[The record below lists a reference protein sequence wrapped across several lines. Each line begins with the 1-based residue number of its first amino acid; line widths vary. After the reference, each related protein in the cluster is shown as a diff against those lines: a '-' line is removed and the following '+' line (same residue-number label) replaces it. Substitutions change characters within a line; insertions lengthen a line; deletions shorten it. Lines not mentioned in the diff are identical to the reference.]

1 MSSKMQL
8 VRFATAFEDIQ
19 DINPSFAVG
28 KLRIAYVGDN
38 RNGSNI
44 SKDVMEAAIPTMYNC
59 PVVAHYDRATN
70 SFGSHDIELVQED
83 ENHYKLVNV
92 TQPVGVVPAGAEC
105 FFETDVDENGVPH
118 EYLSTT
124 VLLWKRQEAYE
135 HICEVETIGESMEVV
150 FDKCHVDNRGVLVA
164 DAMHFEAFCLLE
176 SAEPC
181 YEGAELKVFSAHDEL
196 EFKQQYAQMMTELKQ
211 YAAGG
216 FSNTAENS
224 QEGGEQMSLN
234 ETIIAEIL
242 AEFDLTVEDLDFEIT
257 EDMTADQLREK
268 ASAFAAESADPV
280 VDQPEGEPAA
290 EPVADEPEAE
300 SEEAESAE
308 AEPDEEPEAEP
319 AADPEPEAEE
329 PADEEPAEEEQ
340 PVEVEAEKK
349 SFSSTYNDK
358 RAAISN
364 ALDPIVD
371 GETETYFW
379 LVDFDDS
386 YAFVERDEFNNS
398 TGAFEETHGRFP
410 YSFDEE
416 TKTATLTGD
425 FEPMVMAWLTLEEYD
440 ALEERRALLEELLAF
455 KKEAMQ
461 KTYEAGLNDVL
472 NEFADLQEVEE
483 FVAFAQN
490 VKELAADEST
500 RMELDEVRNHCFCI
514 RGKQTKSFN
523 QKLSD
528 EKVPRVS
535 LPNSKPVD
543 TSDPVGLLF
552 AKFSK

>member
-1 MSSKMQL
+1 MSSQLQL

-19 DINPSFAVG
+19 DINPSFAVVM
-28 KLRIAYVGDN
+28 LRIEYVGDN
-38 RNGSNI
+38 RNGSSI

-105 FFETDVDENGVPH
+105 FFETDVDEDGAPH

-135 HICEVETIGESMEVV
+135 HICEVGTIDESMEVV
-150 FDKCHVDNRGVLVA
+150 FDKCHVDHRGVLVA

-181 YEGAELKVFSAHDEL
+181 YEGAELKIFSAQDVL

-224 QEGGEQMSLN
+224 QEGGEKMSLN

-242 AEFDLTVEDLDFEIT
+242 SEFNLTVEDLDFEIT

-268 ASAFAAESADPV
+268 ASAFAAECADPV
-280 VDQPEGEPAA
+280 VDQPEGETAA
-290 EPVADEPEAE
+290 EPVA
-300 SEEAESAE
+300 
-308 AEPDEEPEAEP
+308 EEPEAEP
-319 AADPEPEAEE
+319 AEEPEAESAADPEPEVEEPDTEEPEAEE
-329 PADEEPAEEEQ
+329 SIEEES
-340 PVEVEAEKK
+340 VEVEAEKK
-349 SFSSTYNDK
+349 SFAATYNDK
-358 RAAISN
+358 RVAISN
-364 ALDPIVD
+364 VLDPVVN
-371 GETETYFW
+371 GEMEIYFW
-379 LVDFDDS
+379 LVDFDDN
-386 YAFVERDEFNNS
+386 YAFVERDEFNNA

-410 YSFDEE
+410 YSFDND

-455 KKEAMQ
+455 KKETMQ

-472 NEFADLQEVEE
+472 NEFADLQDVEE
-483 FVAFAQN
+483 FAAFSQS

-500 RMELDEVRNHCFCI
+500 RMELDDVRNHCFCI

-528 EKVPRVS
+528 EKVPHVS
-535 LPNSKPVD
+535 LPNCKPVD

>member
-1 MSSKMQL
+1 MSSNMQL

-38 RNGSNI
+38 RNGSSI

-59 PVVAHYDRATN
+59 PVVAHYDRASNT
-70 SFGSHDIELVQED
+70 FGSHDIELVQED

-105 FFETDVDENGVPH
+105 LFETDVDGNGVQH

-135 HICEVETIGESMEVV
+135 HIREMDSIDESMEVV
-150 FDKCHVDNRGVLVA
+150 FDKCHVDHRGVLIA

-181 YEGAELKVFSAHDEL
+181 YEGAELTIFSAQDML
-196 EFKQQYAQMMTELKQ
+196 DFKQQYAQMMSELKQ

-216 FSNTAENS
+216 FSITAEKS
-224 QEGGEQMSLN
+224 QEGGEEMSLN

-242 AEFDLTVEDLDFEIT
+242 AEFNLTVEDLDFEIT

-268 ASAFAAESADPV
+268 ASAFAADNADPV
-280 VDQPEGEPAA
+280 VDQPDGEPAA

-300 SEEAESAE
+300 PA
-308 AEPDEEPEAEP
+308 EEPEAEP

-329 PADEEPAEEEQ
+329 PAEENDAVEEQ
-340 PVEVEAEKK
+340 PVEVDAERK
-349 SFSSTYNDK
+349 SFAATYNDK
-358 RAAISN
+358 RCAISN

-371 GETETYFW
+371 GEIETYFW
-379 LVDFDDS
+379 LVDFDEN
-386 YAFVERDEFNNS
+386 YAFVERDEFNNA
-398 TGAFEETHGRFP
+398 TGALDETHGRFP

-455 KKEAMQ
+455 KKETMQ
-461 KTYEAGLNDVL
+461 KDYEAGLNDVL
-472 NEFADLQEVEE
+472 NEFADLHDVEE
-483 FVAFAQN
+483 FVEFAKN
-490 VKELAADEST
+490 AKELAADEST
-500 RMELDEVRNHCFCI
+500 RMDLDDVRNHCFCI

-528 EKVPRVS
+528 EKVSRVS
-535 LPNSKPVD
+535 LPNTKPVD

>member
-1 MSSKMQL
+1 MSSKLQL

-28 KLRIAYVGDN
+28 RLRIAYVGDN
-38 RNGSNI
+38 RNGSSI
-44 SKDVMEAAIPTMYNC
+44 SKDVMEAAIPTMFNC
-59 PVVAHYDRATN
+59 PVVAHYDRASN

-105 FFETDVDENGVPH
+105 LFETDVDENGVQH
-118 EYLSTT
+118 EYLTTT

-135 HICEVETIGESMEVV
+135 HICELDSVDESMEVV
-150 FDKCHVDNRGVLVA
+150 FDQCHVDHRGVLIA

-181 YEGAELKVFSAHDEL
+181 YEGAELKIFSAQDEL
-196 EFKQQYAQMMTELKQ
+196 NFKQQYAQMMTELKQ
-211 YAAGG
+211 YAVGD
-216 FSNTAENS
+216 FSHTAEKS
-224 QEGGEQMSLN
+224 QEGGEEMSLN

-242 AEFDLTVEDLDFEIT
+242 SEFNLTVEDLDFEIT

-280 VDQPEGEPAA
+280 VEQPEGEPAA

-300 SEEAESAE
+300 PA
-308 AEPDEEPEAEP
+308 EEPEAEP
-319 AADPEPEAEE
+319 AADPEPATEDPAEEE
-329 PADEEPAEEEQ
+329 PADEAQ
-340 PVEVEAEKK
+340 PVEIEAERQ
-349 SFSSTYNDK
+349 SFAATYNDK
-358 RAAISN
+358 RCAISN
-364 ALDPIVD
+364 VLDPIVN
-371 GETETYFW
+371 GSIETYFW
-379 LVDFDDS
+379 LVDFDDN
-386 YAFVERDEFNNS
+386 YAFVERDEFDNA

-410 YSFDEE
+410 YSFDDE

-425 FEPMVMAWLTLEEYD
+425 FELMVMAWLTLEEYD

-455 KKEAMQ
+455 KQETLAKDYQAKLTDLVSEFVDLKEI
-461 KTYEAGLNDVL
+461 
-472 NEFADLQEVEE
+472 EE
-483 FVAFAQN
+483 FVALIDKAR
-490 VKELAADEST
+490 ELASEEST
-500 RMELDEVRNHCFCI
+500 RMEMHEVLDRCFCI

-528 EKVPRVS
+528 EKVPHVS